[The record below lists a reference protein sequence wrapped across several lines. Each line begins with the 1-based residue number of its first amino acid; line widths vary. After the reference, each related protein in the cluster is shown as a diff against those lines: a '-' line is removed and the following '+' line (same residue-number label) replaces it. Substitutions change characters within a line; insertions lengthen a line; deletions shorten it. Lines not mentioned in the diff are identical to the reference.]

1 MPTFTFELPDGRKAR
16 LEAPDGDTAYRA
28 FRQAMGTPDR
38 TGPDVES
45 GDEARAK
52 AAGDTRSKMRLQDI
66 EYGYD
71 TAQARGD
78 APERKAMAE
87 AYVRRENADSPIMT
101 GVGDAV
107 RQFAKGVPV
116 LGGLTDEANAATG
129 ALSGLFT
136 GDFNKQ
142 YEKGLDYQRARD
154 SVYETANP
162 LASTGLQIG
171 GGVASGIGIARAV
184 APVLGGMSRLGAL
197 TTGATGGG
205 VVGAVDGFTRGEEG
219 VGNRL
224 MSAGVGGLIG
234 AGVGAAAPAIGKGIS
249 YGVNKVVDATLRS
262 GALRGIGL
270 TPASETVLTRALQS
284 DDALTGQGARNI
296 AAAGPGGMVVD
307 AGPNTLQALD
317 TAVARGGP
325 GVNRARAAID
335 QRLGAAGNELT
346 AALDTGLGTPQGV
359 RSTTTGLASSTK
371 TARGNAY
378 DAAYNTPIDYSRPEA
393 FQIEELLKTR
403 VPKDAIDEANRLMR
417 LKGEKSQQIMATIEP
432 DGTVSYKTMPD
443 VRQLDYIKRGLDA
456 VAKQEDGKGGL
467 GGQTVTGAAYKDL
480 ARELRD
486 NLGKLVPE
494 YGTALQTAADP
505 LSKRTALDFGAK
517 ILRSTVARDE
527 VAETVARM
535 TGPEREYVR
544 RGVRA
549 QIDETLAN
557 VKRTVQDPEVDQR
570 QAVQAIKDLSS
581 DAAREKLRMI
591 MGTQESDRMFAAIDQ
606 AAKAF
611 ELKAGLTQNSKTAT
625 RLMFNEAVKE
635 ATEPGPVGL
644 LMEGRPLA
652 AGKSALQSALGTG
665 PKAQLARED
674 QIYDE
679 VVRALT
685 ERRGTDAQRLLQE
698 LNTINNRRGQGQV
711 QGARLGTLGAGILG
725 GGAYAAGTNAANRR

>member
-1 MPTFTFELPDGRKAR
+1 MAENPFAKY
-16 LEAPDGDTAYRA
+16 EAQITAAADNPFAKY
-28 FRQAMGTPDR
+28 QPR

-87 AYVRRENADSPIMT
+87 AYVKRENADSPIMT
-101 GVGDAV
+101 GAGDMV

-129 ALSGLFT
+129 AVSGLFT
-136 GDFNKQ
+136 GDFSKQ

-154 SVYETANP
+154 SVYEKANP
-162 LASTGLQIG
+162 WTSAGLQLS
-171 GGVASGIGIARAV
+171 GGVGSGVGIAKAV
-184 APVLGGMSRLGAL
+184 GPVLGGMSRLSAL
-197 TTGATGGG
+197 TTGTTGGG
-205 VVGAVDGFTRGEEG
+205 VVGAADAFTRGEDG

-224 MSAGVGGLIG
+224 MSAGIGGAIG

-249 YGVNKVVDATLRS
+249 YGVNKIVDSVLRF
-262 GALRGIGL
+262 GALRQLGL
-270 TPASETVLTRALQS
+270 TPSSESVLTRALQS
-284 DDALTGQGARNI
+284 DNALGGQGARNI
-296 AAAGPGGMVVD
+296 AAAGPDGMLVD
-307 AGPNTLQALD
+307 AGPNVQQALD
-317 TAVARGGP
+317 TAIARGGP
-325 GVNRARAAID
+325 GVNRARTAID
-335 QRLGAAGNELT
+335 QRLGTAGREVT
-346 AALDTGLGTPQGV
+346 AALDTGLGAPQGV

-443 VRQLDYIKRGLDA
+443 VRQLDYIKRGLDE
-456 VAKQEDGKGGL
+456 VAKKEDGKGGL
-467 GGQTVTGAAYKDL
+467 GGQTATGAAYKDL

-486 NLGKLVPE
+486 NLGALVKE

-549 QIDETLAN
+549 QIDEVLAN

-570 QAVQAIKDLSS
+570 QATQAIKDLSS
-581 DAAREKLRMI
+581 NAAREKLRMI

-611 ELKAGLTQNSKTAT
+611 DLKAGLTKNSATAT
-625 RLMFNEAVKE
+625 RLMMKDTFSQ

-644 LMEGRPLA
+644 LMQGRLLDA
-652 AGKSALQSALGTG
+652 SKGALQSALGTG
-665 PKAQLARED
+665 PQARLAKED
-674 QIYDE
+674 QLYDE

-685 ERRGTDAQRLLQE
+685 ERRGTDAQRLIQE
-698 LNTINNRRGQGQV
+698 LNTINNRRNQGQA

-725 GGAYAAGTNAANRR
+725 GGGYAGGSLAADRYR